1 MAHCPALL
9 RGDTDVNP
17 GDGTEALLGGKA
29 EKPLTLAAPEVEV
42 RDDAGIGPA
51 VKQMS
56 CQFLVMISQCLR
68 NSCCDN

>member
-29 EKPLTLAAPEVEV
+29 EKPLTLATPEVEV
-42 RDDAGIGPA
+42 RDDDGIGPA
-51 VKQMS
+51 KKG
-56 CQFLVMISQCLR
+56 
-68 NSCCDN
+68 